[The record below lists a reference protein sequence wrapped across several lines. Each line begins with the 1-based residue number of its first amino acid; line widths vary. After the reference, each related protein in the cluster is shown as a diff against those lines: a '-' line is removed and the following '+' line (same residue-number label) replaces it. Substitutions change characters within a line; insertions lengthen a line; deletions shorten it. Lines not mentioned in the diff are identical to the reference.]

1 MLQNGGMQSSE
12 SFSAA
17 NLIAGILFGLVGL
30 YVLRI
35 AKKDANLIGISL
47 GLALMIYPYFVTSAW
62 ANFAI
67 GLVLSVLAVRSL
79 RES

>member
-30 YVLRI
+30 YVLWRFCLFWRNFGYVEI
-35 AKKDANLIGISL
+35 AGTRAEL
-47 GLALMIYPYFVTSAW
+47 GRNAVGTI
-62 ANFAI
+62 
-67 GLVLSVLAVRSL
+67 VLSPPSH
-79 RES
+79 